1 VENRIGCS
9 IFNGRKNTFM
19 NVTVENLAPCK
30 KLVRVELDAPAV
42 DAAFAAIEK
51 SFQKEA
57 NLPGFRPG
65 KAPIPM
71 VVRKYEQEIKDEV
84 KRKLIGDSYRD
95 ALKEKNIDVLG
106 YPDIE
111 EIQFGRG
118 QSLLFAATIETP
130 PEFQLP
136 EYKGLPVK
144 REAKEVTDD
153 DVAKALDL
161 LREQRADFKKVERPL
176 ATGDIAVV
184 NYSGTSEGKPL
195 TEIAP
200 TAQGLTAQQGFW
212 IEMKKDAFIP
222 GFSEQLLGAKA
233 GDKRTVNVD
242 FPADFVS
249 KELAGH
255 KGVYEVEIVEVREK
269 TLPALDDAFAKS
281 FEAENLE
288 KLREGVRRD
297 LESELKYKRDR
308 ETRGQIVSG
317 LLGKVNFDLPEG
329 AVANETRNV
338 VYNLVQE
345 NAKRG
350 VSRDIIEKEKDAIYS
365 AAATN
370 AKERVKLSFLVQKI
384 AEKEEIKVS
393 QEEVLRRIQTL
404 ASMYQIPPDKFIKDL
419 QKRNGIVEI
428 YDQLSSEKVMEFLE
442 NNAAVETVPA
452 KA

>member
-1 VENRIGCS
+1 
-9 IFNGRKNTFM
+9 M

-30 KLVRVELDAPAV
+30 KLVRIELDAPAV
-42 DAAFAAIEK
+42 DAAFAAMEK
-51 SFQKEA
+51 NFRKEA
-57 NLPGFRPG
+57 NIPGFRPG
-65 KAPIPM
+65 KAPLPM
-71 VVRKYEQEIKDEV
+71 VVKKYDSEIKEEV
-84 KRKLIGDSYRD
+84 KRKLIGDSYRQ
-95 ALKEKNIDVLG
+95 ALEEKKIEVIG

-118 QSLLFAATIETP
+118 QSLMFAATLETP
-130 PEFQLP
+130 PEFEMP
-136 EYKGLPVK
+136 EYKGLPIK
-144 REAKEVTDD
+144 REAKEVTDA
-153 DVAKALDL
+153 DVIKALDL
-161 LREQRADFKKVERPL
+161 LRDQRADFKKVERPL
-176 ATGDIAVV
+176 ANGDIAVV

-212 IEMKKDAFIP
+212 VEMKPDSFIP

-233 GDKRTVNVD
+233 GDKRTVEVN

-249 KELAGH
+249 KELAGL
-255 KGVYEVEIVEVREK
+255 KGIYAVEVVEVREK
-269 TLPALDDAFAKS
+269 TLPTLDDAFAKT

-297 LESELKYKRDR
+297 LESELKYKLTRD
-308 ETRGQIVSG
+308 TRGQIISG

-350 VSRDIIEKEKDAIYS
+350 ISRDIIEKEKDAIYS
-365 AAATN
+365 AAATS
-370 AKERVKLSFLVQKI
+370 AKERVKLTFLVQKI
-384 AEKEEIKVS
+384 AEKEGIKVS
-393 QEEVLRRIQTL
+393 QEEVLRRIQAM
-404 ASMYQIPPDKFIKDL
+404 ASMYQIPPEKFIKDL

-442 NNAAVETVPA
+442 TNAAVETVPA

>member
-1 VENRIGCS
+1 
-9 IFNGRKNTFM
+9 M

-30 KLVRVELDAPAV
+30 KLVRIELEAQAV
-42 DAAFAAIEK
+42 DAAFAAMEK
-51 SFQKEA
+51 NFQKEA
-57 NLPGFRPG
+57 NIPGFRPG

-71 VVRKYEQEIKDEV
+71 VVKKHGDAIKEEV

-118 QSLLFAATIETP
+118 QSLMFAATIETP

-136 EYKGLPVK
+136 EYKGIPIK
-144 REAKEVTDD
+144 REAKEVTDA
-153 DVAKALDL
+153 DVVKALDL
-161 LREQRADFKKVERPL
+161 LREQRADFAKVERGL
-176 ATGDIAVV
+176 ANGDIAVV
-184 NYSGTSEGKPL
+184 NYSGTSDGKPL

-200 TAQGLTAQQGFW
+200 TAKGLTANQGFW
-212 IEMKKDAFIP
+212 IEMKEGSFIP

-233 GDKRTVNVD
+233 GEKRTVTVD

-249 KELAGH
+249 KELAGL
-255 KGVYEVEIVEVREK
+255 KGVYEVEVVEAREK
-269 TLPALDDAFAKS
+269 TLPALDDAFAKT
-281 FEAENLE
+281 FEAESLE

-297 LESELKYKRDR
+297 LESELKYKQNRD
-308 ETRGQIVSG
+308 TRAQVVSG

-350 VSRDIIEKEKDAIYS
+350 VQKDVIEKEKEAIYS
-365 AAATN
+365 AASAN
-370 AKERVKLSFLVQKI
+370 AKERVKLAFLVQKI

-393 QEEVLRRIQTL
+393 QEEVLRRIQTM

-428 YDQLSSEKVMEFLE
+428 YDQLSTEKVMEFLE

-452 KA
+452 TA